1 MSDMRVELL
10 PNGTR
15 LLQDDRF
22 LKLGTDAILLAAAC
36 PMASRAVDLGCGVG
50 NVLLSIADRQPD
62 CELVGVEINPDAA
75 AVCRQSVAENR
86 LEHRVR
92 VITADLREIDK
103 MFHVEPACAP
113 TSYLPSDSTAHANRL
128 PCELS
133 SAFCCAKPVAVARS
147 LRISPHS
154 FDLVACN
161 PPYLRS
167 GSGKPSP
174 SAARNL
180 ERFDTTAPPSDVAS
194 AASALLKPHGTLML
208 VLRPDRLDDYLAA
221 TEFSGFAARA
231 ICHVRHTAGADP
243 SIALLEC
250 EYLGEPVP
258 PERTEFILSDNFSE
272 ILEGKPLCLR
282 STSSRP
288 R

>member
-36 PMASRAVDLGCGVG
+36 PGASRAVDLGCGVG
-50 NVLLSIADRQPD
+50 NVLLSIADRQPN
-62 CELVGVEINPDAA
+62 CELVGVELNPDAA

-86 LEHRVR
+86 LERRVR
-92 VITADLREIDK
+92 VIDGDLRSIDK
-103 MFHVEPACAP
+103 MFHVEHSC
-113 TSYLPSDSTAHANRL
+113 DDQNR
-128 PCELS
+128 PV
-133 SAFCCAKPVAVARS
+133 SAAKPPFFGA
-147 LRISPHS
+147 HS

-167 GSGKPSP
+167 GSGKLSP

-180 ERFDTTAPPSDVAS
+180 ERFDTTASPSDVAS

-221 TEFSGFAARA
+221 TESAGFAARA
-231 ICHVRHTAGADP
+231 ICYVRHTAGLDP
-243 SIALLEC
+243 SVALLEC
-250 EYLGEPVP
+250 EYLGEPAP
-258 PERTEFILSDNFSE
+258 PERTEFILSDNFLE

>member
-1 MSDMRVELL
+1 MAEGGHGVSYMRFEIL

-36 PMASRAVDLGCGVG
+36 PGASRAVDLGCGVG
-50 NVLLSIADRQPD
+50 NVLLSIADRQPN
-62 CELVGVEINPDAA
+62 CELVGVELNPDAA

-92 VITADLREIDK
+92 VIDCDLRKLDGIE
-103 MFHVEPACAP
+103 
-113 TSYLPSDSTAHANRL
+113 LHAY
-128 PCELS
+128 
-133 SAFCCAKPVAVARS
+133 
-147 LRISPHS
+147 
-154 FDLVACN
+154 DLVACN

-167 GSGKPSP
+167 GSGKLSP

-180 ERFDTTAPPSDVAS
+180 ERFDTTASPSDVAS

-221 TEFSGFAARA
+221 TESAGFAARA
-231 ICHVRHTAGADP
+231 ICHVRHTAGLDP
-243 SIALLEC
+243 SVALLEC
-250 EYLGEPVP
+250 EYLGEPAP

>member
-92 VITADLREIDK
+92 VIDCDLRKLDGIEL
-103 MFHVEPACAP
+103 HVQ
-113 TSYLPSDSTAHANRL
+113 
-128 PCELS
+128 
-133 SAFCCAKPVAVARS
+133 
-147 LRISPHS
+147 
-154 FDLVACN
+154 
-161 PPYLRS
+161 
-167 GSGKPSP
+167 
-174 SAARNL
+174 
-180 ERFDTTAPPSDVAS
+180 
-194 AASALLKPHGTLML
+194 
-208 VLRPDRLDDYLAA
+208 DRK
-221 TEFSGFAARA
+221 S
-231 ICHVRHTAGADP
+231 V
-243 SIALLEC
+243 
-250 EYLGEPVP
+250 V
-258 PERTEFILSDNFSE
+258 
-272 ILEGKPLCLR
+272 
-282 STSSRP
+282 
-288 R
+288 

>member
-1 MSDMRVELL
+1 MAEGGHSVSDMRVELL

-92 VITADLREIDK
+92 VIDGDLRALAGIISTD
-103 MFHVEPACAP
+103 
-113 TSYLPSDSTAHANRL
+113 TLPYALDA
-128 PCELS
+128 
-133 SAFCCAKPVAVARS
+133 
-147 LRISPHS
+147 HS

-243 SIALLEC
+243 SVALLEC

>member
-1 MSDMRVELL
+1 MAEGGHSVSDMRFEIL

-36 PMASRAVDLGCGVG
+36 PSASRAVDLGCGVG
-50 NVLLSIADRQPD
+50 NVLLSIADRQPN
-62 CELVGVEINPDAA
+62 CELVGVELNPDAA
-75 AVCRQSVAENR
+75 AVCRQSVTDNR
-86 LEHRVR
+86 LDHRVR
-92 VITADLREIDK
+92 VIDGDLRAIGGIISDD
-103 MFHVEPACAP
+103 
-113 TSYLPSDSTAHANRL
+113 SLPYELGKHAY
-128 PCELS
+128 
-133 SAFCCAKPVAVARS
+133 
-147 LRISPHS
+147 
-154 FDLVACN
+154 DLVACN

-180 ERFDTTAPPSDVAS
+180 ERFDTTASPRDVAS

-221 TEFSGFAARA
+221 TESAGFAARA
-231 ICHVRHTAGADP
+231 ICYVRHTAGLDP
-243 SIALLEC
+243 SVALLEC
-250 EYLGEPVP
+250 EYLGEPAP

>member
-50 NVLLSIADRQPD
+50 NVLLSIADRQPN
-62 CELVGVEINPDAA
+62 CELVGVEMNPDAA

-86 LEHRVR
+86 LEHRIR
-92 VITADLREIDK
+92 VIDGDLRKLDGI
-103 MFHVEPACAP
+103 EP
-113 TSYLPSDSTAHANRL
+113 HAY
-128 PCELS
+128 
-133 SAFCCAKPVAVARS
+133 
-147 LRISPHS
+147 
-154 FDLVACN
+154 DLVACN

-221 TEFSGFAARA
+221 TESAGFAARA

-243 SIALLEC
+243 SVALLEC
-250 EYLGEPVP
+250 EYLGEPAP

>member
-1 MSDMRVELL
+1 MAEGGHCVSDMRVELL

-50 NVLLSIADRQPD
+50 NVLLSIADRQPN

-92 VITADLREIDK
+92 VIDCDLRALDGI
-103 MFHVEPACAP
+103 EP
-113 TSYLPSDSTAHANRL
+113 HAY
-128 PCELS
+128 
-133 SAFCCAKPVAVARS
+133 
-147 LRISPHS
+147 
-154 FDLVACN
+154 DLVACN

-221 TEFSGFAARA
+221 TESAGFAARA
-231 ICHVRHTAGADP
+231 ICHVRHTAGSNP
-243 SIALLEC
+243 SVALLEC
-250 EYLGEPVP
+250 EYLGEPAP